1 MSIAAF
7 LKDIKENTRGLERF
21 YVANQI
27 IGSFFSI
34 V

>member
-1 MSIAAF
+1 VGTVLSEFELI
-7 LKDIKENTRGLERF
+7 ENRPHF

-27 IGSFFSI
+27 IGSYFSI